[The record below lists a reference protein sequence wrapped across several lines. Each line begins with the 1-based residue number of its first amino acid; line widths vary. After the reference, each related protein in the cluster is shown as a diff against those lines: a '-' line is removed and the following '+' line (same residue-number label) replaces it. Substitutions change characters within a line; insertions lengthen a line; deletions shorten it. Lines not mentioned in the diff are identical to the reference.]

1 MLSRLP
7 LRAVTEAYRMLRTA
21 ILLSRAEEPP
31 RLILFTSA
39 IHGEG
44 KTATVV
50 NTAIV
55 FAHMGVRVLVI
66 DADLRRPQCHRLF
79 GIPEG
84 AGLTEMLT
92 GHRTV
97 EELIQPT
104 YIDNLFLLSSG
115 ALPPNPADLLG
126 SRKMREALNLL
137 QEQYDYILIDTPP
150 VLPVSDAVLL
160 STMVDGVVLVV
171 SARSSPKQL
180 VREACSRLRYAR
192 AKILGTMLNRVDLHD
207 GYYASYYWPHESH
220 QPEADTE
227 TEGSVSTPRG
237 R

>member
-1 MLSRLP
+1 M
-7 LRAVTEAYRMLRTA
+7 T
-21 ILLSRAEEPP
+21 
-31 RLILFTSA
+31 
-39 IHGEG
+39 
-44 KTATVV
+44 K
-50 NTAIV
+50 
-55 FAHMGVRVLVI
+55 
-66 DADLRRPQCHRLF
+66 
-79 GIPEG
+79 
-84 AGLTEMLT
+84 MLT

-137 QEQYDYILIDTPP
+137 QEQYEYILIDTPP

-180 VREACSRLRYAR
+180 VHEACSRLRYAR
-192 AKILGTMLNRVDLHD
+192 AKILGTMLNRVDLYD